1 MSVEQSPAP
10 QVTYPPHHRQ
20 DLFPTQDT
28 GGMAHKELEEG
39 KLDGSERER
48 RAPLGDLVGKGIQ
61 LQSAEGENLSVL
73 IGRRAHF
80 TSAE

>member
-20 DLFPTQDT
+20 DLFPTQDV
-28 GGMAHKELEEG
+28 GRVAHKQLEEG

-48 RAPLGDLVGKGIQ
+48 SALLDDLVGEGVQ
-61 LQSAEGENLSVL
+61 LQSAQGENLSVL